1 MRIKSELWVKAYLR
15 RCALE
20 GAAALL
26 ERRGDS
32 DAGAIYIKVSRLDG
46 TAALFGPAPA
56 SLGARDSERRWQP
69 CLATATAREAEADAY
84 LARQLSF
91 DPDLWIVAVED
102 RDGRHFLEDW
112 LASP

>member
-46 TAALFGPAPA
+46 TATLFGPARTG
-56 SLGARDSERRWQP
+56 LGDRDSERRWQP
-69 CLATATAREAEADAY
+69 CLATAIASEAEADAY

-91 DPDLWIVAVED
+91 DPDLWIVAVEH
-102 RDGRHFLEDW
+102 RQGRPFLEDW